1 MITTNSAFIYGFV
14 ITTSNNKLDIDEGSG
29 ETPVTLAVGKYSP
42 NGLMTEIA
50 SKLNAALD
58 NTYAVTFNRSTRTV
72 TISADADFDVLI
84 SSGSNSSLGVYTLL
98 GLGASDLTG
107 LSSYTGL
114 IAAGSEY
121 RPQMRLQD
129 YISTAHNKRA
139 IDAAVNKSTSGEIE
153 VVSFGEER
161 FMRCN
166 IMFATDIVQPEGS
179 VIKNNQTG
187 VQDLIDFM
195 DSLVDKEK
203 IDFVPDLLN
212 PSTFETL
219 LLESTPESD
228 NGVGYELKEEYS
240 RGLPG
245 YFQTGLLTF
254 RKLS

>member
-1 MITTNSAFIYGFV
+1 MIFTNSSFIYGFV

-29 ETPVTLAVGKYSP
+29 ETPITLAVGKYSP

-72 TISADADFDVLI
+72 TISADADFDILI
-84 SSGSNSSLGVYTLL
+84 SSGANSSLGVYTLL
-98 GLGASDLTG
+98 GLGASDRTG
-107 LSSYTGL
+107 LSSYTGSL
-114 IAAGSEY
+114 VAGSEY
-121 RPQMRLQD
+121 KPQFRLQE
-129 YISTAHNKRA
+129 YVSTEHNKRA

-161 FMRCN
+161 FMKCN
-166 IMFATDIVQPEGS
+166 VLFITDVDQGLDG
-179 VIKNNQTG
+179 VIRTDLSG
-187 VQDLIDFM
+187 VSNALSFM
-195 DSLVDKEK
+195 NALVEK
-203 IDFVPDLLN
+203 QKVDFVPDIKN
-212 PSTFETL
+212 PGTFETL
-219 LLESTPESD
+219 LLEKTEGNDS
-228 NGVGYELKEEYS
+228 GVGYELKEEYS